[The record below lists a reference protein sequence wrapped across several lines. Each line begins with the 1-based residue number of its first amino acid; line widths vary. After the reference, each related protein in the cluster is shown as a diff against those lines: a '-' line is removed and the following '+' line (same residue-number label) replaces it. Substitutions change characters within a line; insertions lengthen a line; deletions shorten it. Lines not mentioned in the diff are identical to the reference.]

1 MHSQSLYGS
10 ASRDVLTQLHL
21 LVNSFPSDLL
31 QNLLQDLLADC
42 VVAPGE
48 VVGRVLLARDH
59 VLRTEERFVRTHFDL
74 TKNGKM
80 RNYKCN

>member
-1 MHSQSLYGS
+1 MHSRSLSES

-21 LVNSFPSDLL
+21 GEQFPSDLL
-31 QNLLQDLLADC
+31 KNPLQDLLADC

-48 VVGRVLLARDH
+48 VIGRVLLARDH

>member
-1 MHSQSLYGS
+1 MHSRSLSES

-21 LVNSFPSDLL
+21 GEQFPSDLL